1 MRIIVVY
8 LNKRTCVPL
17 FVQCV
22 SRFAL
27 SNSVDPGSTAAPLW
41 PTLAFMMWSVLAAAA
56 AHVGRRAAW
65 RRPARE
71 RSDPMHMST
80 VHSLHASFCF
90 LVNTR
95 VHECAQFYVRER
107 MCTYVGL
114 VVLICLRGLVR
125 AFTRACVCME
135 GSVCVCAGV
144 VLPGPGDPHT
154 LVCFKH

>member
-1 MRIIVVY
+1 MGRE
-8 LNKRTCVPL
+8 
-17 FVQCV
+17 
-22 SRFAL
+22 
-27 SNSVDPGSTAAPLW
+27 TAEA
-41 PTLAFMMWSVLAAAA
+41 
-56 AHVGRRAAW
+56 GRA
-65 RRPARE
+65 ARE

-90 LVNTR
+90 LVNTP

-135 GSVCVCAGV
+135 GSVCVSVWRAAV
-144 VLPGPGDPHT
+144 PAVAR
-154 LVCFKH
+154 

>member
-1 MRIIVVY
+1 
-8 LNKRTCVPL
+8 
-17 FVQCV
+17 
-22 SRFAL
+22 
-27 SNSVDPGSTAAPLW
+27 
-41 PTLAFMMWSVLAAAA
+41 
-56 AHVGRRAAW
+56 
-65 RRPARE
+65 
-71 RSDPMHMST
+71 MHMST

-135 GSVCVCAGV
+135 GSVCVCARV
-144 VLPGPGDPHT
+144 EVPTGPGDLQT